1 MQQFLNKIIFKLE
14 NYKISFL
21 NFILTLLSIAF
32 IRSFCEGICERKR
45 VIGHILTDNHYD
57 SLRHNFNFWS
67 LEWLAMFATLV
78 LIFYIFTRENILKI
92 SKILLIFY
100 PIIIL
105 PVILDYFI
113 YFPNG
118 SEITYFY
125 TIREY
130 LNGLLNFFIFNKEIP
145 KASLGVRI
153 EVFLAVILSFFYVY
167 LKKSNFFSAF
177 ICALCVYFISI
188 SSMAFP
194 VFILLPLLP
203 FLTNPDNFIF
213 NFFSSATFPFDSESK
228 VAIFIIFYLLLILL
242 LLFII
247 YNKNLVKNFLFKTIN
262 CHAVC
267 FNIFLFL
274 FGFFFA
280 AKQHFFHT
288 KINIFIS
295 PFTGFYVLAGI
306 FLVFFISLIFLLFA
320 PDTNNIFKKLFK
332 NNFNPFFYI
341 LFLLTFFLSISIS
354 YPAFLISVFILAIFY
369 ILFKTPFNLFRFFI
383 IKVILYSILSCIF
396 ILLGFS
402 LINGIYAPQ
411 KISFSL
417 TAILFLFFIS
427 LHSLINTKNKILDKV
442 FLFLIIFSYL
452 IACIIWFDNKL
463 IFLSAIFCCILT
475 LISFLIKKKFMS
487 YYIFILFLFFIV
499 VFI

>member
-125 TIREY
+125 TIGEY

-167 LKKSNFFSAF
+167 LKKSNLFSAF

-213 NFFSSATFPFDSESK
+213 NFFSNAQFPFDSESK
-228 VAIFIIFYLLLILL
+228 VSIMIFLFLIFVLSIHLYILNKKTFIKILILLLKEKLLFLNIFLFIFGFFYAAKFKFYSIRFNIFNSNFIGIFILSCILLALFLLILFVFLKNKIQNYLFFILLLLIL
-242 LLFII
+242 
-247 YNKNLVKNFLFKTIN
+247 
-262 CHAVC
+262 
-267 FNIFLFL
+267 
-274 FGFFFA
+274 
-280 AKQHFFHT
+280 
-288 KINIFIS
+288 
-295 PFTGFYVLAGI
+295 
-306 FLVFFISLIFLLFA
+306 
-320 PDTNNIFKKLFK
+320 
-332 NNFNPFFYI
+332 
-341 LFLLTFFLSISIS
+341 FLSISIS
-354 YPAFLISVFILAIFY
+354 YAVFLTTTFILAIY
-369 ILFKTPFNLFRFFI
+369 IILFIKPFFLYNNLI
-383 IKVILYSILSCIF
+383 LKNILYSILNLTF
-396 ILLGFS
+396 ILLGFAS
-402 LINGIYAPQ
+402 VYEIYAPQ
-411 KISFSL
+411 NISFSFSAPIFL
-417 TAILFLFFIS
+417 LLLSNNFMYEINEKKIDLILFIFIIFAYLISGFFFEKEIIFVFSLIISILAIFIFFKKKIYLIYLLLLYLILFL
-427 LHSLINTKNKILDKV
+427 
-442 FLFLIIFSYL
+442 
-452 IACIIWFDNKL
+452 
-463 IFLSAIFCCILT
+463 
-475 LISFLIKKKFMS
+475 
-487 YYIFILFLFFIV
+487 IFI
-499 VFI
+499 